1 MWSRKRYW
9 LWHWAM
15 ESNPATQRD
24 SRAPDPGGSG
34 ARKKPARLPVFLILF
49 SSFLAMITA
58 TAISMGYT
66 VHRYW
71 ESALQVETERS
82 LTQKARL
89 FASRVNTDHSSKIE
103 DITSQE
109 GQHAGA
115 RATVIDVNRKVIA
128 DSEVP
133 VVALENEGQRPEFG
147 TALRGETGIET
158 RRRNGIPV
166 LYVAVPVSGGAVRL
180 AYPLADTEIAAAH
193 ARQVLLLGSIVAV
206 LAALAISALATQTI
220 ARRQM

>member
-1 MWSRKRYW
+1 MI
-9 LWHWAM
+9 A
-15 ESNPATQRD
+15 ATD
-24 SRAPDPGGSG
+24 
-34 ARKKPARLPVFLILF
+34 
-49 SSFLAMITA
+49 
-58 TAISMGYT
+58 ISMGYT
-66 VHRYW
+66 VNRYW
-71 ESALQVETERS
+71 ESVLQVETERS
-82 LTQKARL
+82 LTQKAQL
-89 FASRVNTDHSSKIE
+89 FASRVNTDHTSKIE

-133 VVALENEGQRPEFG
+133 VAALENEGQRPEFG

-166 LYVAVPVSGGAVRL
+166 LYVAGPVSGGAVRL
-180 AYPLADTEIAAAH
+180 AYPLADIEIATAH

-220 ARRQM
+220 ARRRT